1 METIMEKNFSINECG
16 CSIRCKI
23 YQNQPRNLNWVVV
36 YGHGFGGHKDNR
48 AAEKFAGKFL
58 SKHKDAAV
66 LTFDLP
72 CHGDDGRKKL
82 LLEDCD
88 LYIRLVTEYARKEL
102 QAERIS
108 VYATSFGGYLF
119 LKYIHDHG
127 NPFDRIALRCPA
139 IPMDQV
145 IRKNMISEE
154 DEEKLEKG
162 KPVLI
167 GFDRKVKIDQAFLDS
182 LEKADLS
189 KLDFTDFADDI
200 LILHGTKD
208 EVVPFDSVQSFADE
222 NVIEMIPVENA
233 DHRFQDPKRM
243 DLAISEIIQFLEK

>member
-1 METIMEKNFSINECG
+1 MEKYFNINEDG

-23 YQNQPRNLNWVVV
+23 YQNQPGSLNWVVL
-36 YGHGFGGHKDNR
+36 YGHGFGGHKDTR
-48 AAEKFAGKFL
+48 AAEKFAGKLL

-66 LTFDLP
+66 LAFDLP
-72 CHGDDGRKKL
+72 CHGEDGRKKL

-88 LYIRLVTEYARKEL
+88 QYIGLVTAYVQKEL
-102 QAERIS
+102 HVDRIC

-127 NPFDRIALRCPA
+127 NPYSRIALRCPA
-139 IPMDQV
+139 VPMDQV
-145 IRKNMISEE
+145 IRKNLLSAE

-167 GFDRKVKIDQAFLDS
+167 GFDRKVKIDRAFLDS
-182 LEKADLS
+182 LKEADIS
-189 KLDFTDFADDI
+189 KLDFTDYADDI

-208 EVVPFDSVQSFADE
+208 EVVPFDFVQTFADE

-243 DLAISEIIQFLEK
+243 DLAISEIIRFLE